1 MSDNETST
9 RMYDRT
15 TITLNGCMWLFLLL
29 IFIFNISM
37 NNKQVLWV
45 EILDRSIDRLDLI
58 YFIEKKIK
66 TNAREEEEKRNNMTS
81 SSIDINAYVKDFVFV
96 SDVLFIVK
104 LNLLIGPKKIVFVDR
119 FSMK

>member
-1 MSDNETST
+1 
-9 RMYDRT
+9 
-15 TITLNGCMWLFLLL
+15 
-29 IFIFNISM
+29 M

-45 EILDRSIDRLDLI
+45 EVLDRSIDRLDLI
-58 YFIEKKIK
+58 YFIEKKRK
-66 TNAREEEEKRNNMTS
+66 TNAREEKKRNNMTS
-81 SSIDINAYVKDFVFV
+81 SSIDIDAYVKDFVFV

>member
-1 MSDNETST
+1 
-9 RMYDRT
+9 
-15 TITLNGCMWLFLLL
+15 
-29 IFIFNISM
+29 M

-45 EILDRSIDRLDLI
+45 EVLDRSIDRLDLI
-58 YFIEKKIK
+58 YFIEKKRK

-81 SSIDINAYVKDFVFV
+81 SSIDIDAYVKDFVFV